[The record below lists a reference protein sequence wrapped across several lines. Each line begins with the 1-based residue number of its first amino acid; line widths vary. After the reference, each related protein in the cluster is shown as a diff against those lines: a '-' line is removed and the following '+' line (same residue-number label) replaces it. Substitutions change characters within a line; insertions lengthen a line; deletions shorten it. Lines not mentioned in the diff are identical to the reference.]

1 MNLSDDLEKLLLSF
15 RDLMDE
21 SKELVTE
28 NEKNKRLVKE
38 KVAELAEQAA
48 KCELMERNLKQQQEL
63 LELYNQQLSLIPELK
78 SDIEKLNMDICQ
90 LEARLEHKEQEM
102 AKLKQKHL
110 ADLNFLRLEIEEE
123 RLKSRE
129 AENMR
134 LMDLEE
140 FYKQAQ
146 VAEVSSRTKRIERE
160 KHSLAELLDRKEE
173 QLRNIATEHQEEL
186 EKLRIQLV
194 AAKTKENS
202 SSPSAFSSEF
212 YRKKI
217 MAMQEHYETQIQE
230 LVDSKLPAKSYEQQV
245 SPPKTPPKTPGGPPS
260 NPVIPS
266 TPMIIPDD
274 VDEFD
279 LMAAGSGRSLKDK
292 VFKAPTTYQ
301 PTPTSSEEPKKKKKK
316 VTFRLSSSQTDKV
329 NQRDNVGSNTEV
341 PIHEQSSH
349 SFSTPTNRNK
359 RRDTT
364 VGFQY
369 PPAPT
374 TPQSSNSRTPG
385 GPLNEDFWS
394 SINKESLP
402 FMDVSFSRVSPKKTS
417 TVTSAFSR
425 FQPQSP
431 VASSF
436 SIPSHMNNNSSFV
449 NSRPQSKFKF
459 SNIISRS
466 QSGNVTDF
474 GSFHMADL
482 SSAHGDTPDD
492 PQAQDRGM
500 KRKLFSQQFG
510 PKEL

>member
-15 RDLMDE
+15 QNLMDE

-28 NEKNKRLVKE
+28 NEKNKTLVKE
-38 KVAELAEQAA
+38 KVAELSEQSA
-48 KCELMERNLKQQQEL
+48 KCEQLERNLKQQQEL

-78 SDIEKLNMDICQ
+78 TDIEKLNTDICQ

-110 ADLNFLRLEIEEE
+110 SDLNFLRLEIEEE

-129 AENMR
+129 AENRR

-146 VAEVSSRTKRIERE
+146 VAEVSSLTKRIERE
-160 KHSLAELLDRKEE
+160 KQSLAELLDRKEE

-202 SSPSAFSSEF
+202 SSPSAFNSEF

-217 MAMQEHYETQIQE
+217 LAMQEHYENQIQE
-230 LVDSKLPAKSYEQQV
+230 LADSKLPSKSSEQQV
-245 SPPKTPPKTPGGPPS
+245 SPPKTPPKTPSRPSS

-266 TPMIIPDD
+266 TPMTIPDD

-279 LMAAGSGRSLKDK
+279 RMAAGSGRSLKEK

-301 PTPTSSEEPKKKKKK
+301 PTSTSSEEPKKKKKK
-316 VTFRLSSSQTDKV
+316 VTFRLSSSQTDKA
-329 NQRDNVGSNTEV
+329 NQKDNAGNNSEILI
-341 PIHEQSSH
+341 PEHSSH
-349 SFSTPTNRNK
+349 NFSTPTTNRNK

-369 PPAPT
+369 PLAST
-374 TPQSSNSRTPG
+374 TPTSSKSKTPG

-394 SINKESLP
+394 SINKESP
-402 FMDVSFSRVSPKKTS
+402 SFMDVTFSRVSPKKTS

-425 FQPQSP
+425 FQPPSP

-436 SIPSHMNNNSSFV
+436 SIPSHINNNSSFV
-449 NSRPQSKFKF
+449 NSRPQNKFKF
-459 SNIISRS
+459 SNISRP
-466 QSGNVTDF
+466 QSGDVTDF
-474 GSFHMADL
+474 GSFCMA
-482 SSAHGDTPDD
+482 GDNDHD
-492 PQAQDRGM
+492 SKAQDRGM
-500 KRKLFSQQFG
+500 KRKLFSQQCG
-510 PKEL
+510 PQQL